1 MGLARKGGKFAEE
14 WREEKMGGERGDLAR
29 EWWEG
34 GEAGAWGGGDT
45 AVRAAAAAVEG
56 KREEEKMSAGGEEE
70 TEGGEG
76 DTPQGGLDCLSFCRL

>member
-14 WREEKMGGERGDLAR
+14 WREEKMGGESGDLAR
-29 EWWEG
+29 DWRGGEG
-34 GEAGAWGGGDT
+34 GGWGGGGT
-45 AVRAAAAAVEG
+45 PLRAAAADDG
-56 KREEEKMSAGGEEE
+56 KREELKMRAGGEEE